1 MYADNA
7 RSLDVA
13 PVSHNPSLDADVRA
27 ISAFTSFA
35 DLVGAKGS
43 YRPSIRIDLYG
54 PPAERVARAYDAHME
69 AIGDPRRSYCYWIG
83 RDGKLHT
90 SDGLPDVALRDLLRR
105 GDSLTAIE
113 RVTLR
118 SLLASVP
125 QSPDERL
132 LRRVLID
139 CDGGA
144 DARAAVDKA
153 VLVVQTSASRFF
165 LVAPRGRLRCVVL
178 RNGRIEV
185 LFLGWE

>member
-1 MYADNA
+1 MFTDNA

-90 SDGLPDVALRDLLRR
+90 SNGLPDVALRDLLCKAIR
-105 GDSLTAIE
+105 GPLDPIDRIA
-113 RVTLR
+113 LR
-118 SLLASVP
+118 SLAESAPIEAVPLA
-125 QSPDERL
+125 
-132 LRRVLID
+132 
-139 CDGGA
+139 
-144 DARAAVDKA
+144 
-153 VLVVQTSASRFF
+153 
-165 LVAPRGRLRCVVL
+165 
-178 RNGRIEV
+178 
-185 LFLGWE
+185 WE